1 MLAVVVRG
9 AAKFKRKYVTV
20 AAPPYFKPTYYK
32 DSYMRIIQ
40 RTLPD
45 DLINDFPA
53 HFPATLSRIYRSRGV
68 TGLKELEYKLAS
80 LEHPKQFFDI
90 DNAAGI
96 LADAVELGQR
106 IVIVGD
112 FDADGATSTTLGILA
127 LTAMGAI
134 EPQYIVPNR
143 FEYGY
148 GLTPEIVLLVQELEA
163 DVLVTVDNG
172 IASLEGVAAAKA
184 AGMKVIVTDHH
195 LPGDTLP
202 NADAIVNP
210 NHPDCGFPSKALAG
224 VGVIFYVM
232 SALRSQL
239 TQRQWFEKAHIPRP
253 NMSDYLDI
261 VALGTVADVV
271 PLDANNRILVQQGL
285 ARIQSGKARPGILA
299 LLEIGGRD
307 ASRIKATDLG
317 FVVGPRLNAAG
328 RLDDM
333 SIGIECLLAEQ
344 TMLARSYAEQ
354 LDMLNRERKAIESD
368 MKQQAERS
376 LQDLETGSELPY
388 GMCFYKEDWHQGVI
402 GILASRMKEKCHRPV
417 IAFAQADEETLKGSA
432 RSIPGVHIR
441 DALDLLAKRHPA
453 LLSKF
458 GGHAM
463 AAGMSIKT
471 EDYPAFAKAFDD
483 IIEEWVTPEQLE
495 ATLYTDGALAA
506 QDFSLEFAE
515 QLRVAGPWGQ
525 AFPEPCFD
533 GEFELLQQ
541 RIVGEKH
548 LKLTLRDPQTSMLI
562 DGIHFFADLTV
573 WPNTAQRAR
582 LVYKLDINEFRGQ
595 RNLQLMVD
603 HIEPLS

>member
-1 MLAVVVRG
+1 
-9 AAKFKRKYVTV
+9 
-20 AAPPYFKPTYYK
+20 
-32 DSYMRIIQ
+32 MRILNRSISS
-40 RTLPD
+40 D
-45 DLINDFPA
+45 MIN
-53 HFPATLSRIYRSRGV
+53 HFPSSFPKTLGRIYLSRGV
-68 TGLKELEYKLAS
+68 SSLAELEYKLGS

-90 DNAAGI
+90 QRAATI
-96 LADAVELGQR
+96 LADAIEQEQR
-106 IVIVGD
+106 ILIVGD
-112 FDADGATSTTLGILA
+112 FDADGATSTSLGILA
-127 LTAMGAI
+127 LQAMGAI

-148 GLTPEIVLLVQELEA
+148 GLTPEIVTLAKSLNP

-172 IASLEGVAAAKA
+172 IASIDGVLAAKQ

-195 LPGDTLP
+195 LPADVLP

-210 NHPDCGFPSKALAG
+210 NHPECAFPSKNLAG

-232 SALRSQL
+232 SALRAQL
-239 TQRQWFEKAHIPRP
+239 TERGWFEKAHIPRP
-253 NMSDYLDI
+253 NMADYLDL

-271 PLDANNRILVQQGL
+271 ALDANNRILVQQGL
-285 ARIQSGKARPGILA
+285 TRIQEGKARPGILA

-307 ASRIKATDLG
+307 VSRVKATDLG

-333 SIGIECLLAEQ
+333 SIGIECLLCEQ
-344 TMLARSYAEQ
+344 VMLARSYAEQ
-354 LDMLNRERKAIESD
+354 LDQLNRERKAIESD
-368 MKQQAERS
+368 MKQQAEHS
-376 LQDLETGSELPY
+376 LLALDNLDDLPY
-388 GMCFYKEDWHQGVI
+388 GMCFYQEDWHQGVI

-417 IAFAQADEETLKGSA
+417 IAFAKADNDTIKGSA

-441 DALDLLAKRHPA
+441 DALDLLAKRHPH

-463 AAGMSIKT
+463 AAGMSIK
-471 EDYPAFAKAFDD
+471 EADYPAFADAFNQ
-483 IIEEWVTPEQLE
+483 IIQEWVTPEQLE
-495 ATLYTDGALAA
+495 ATLYTDGPLAPE
-506 QDFSLEFAE
+506 DFSLEFAE

-525 AFPEPCFD
+525 GFPEPCFD

-548 LKLTLRDPQTSMLI
+548 LKLTLREPHSGLI
-562 DGIHFFADLTV
+562 VDAIHFFVDLAK
-573 WPNTAQRAR
+573 WPNNSTRAK

-595 RNLQLMVD
+595 RNLQLLVD
-603 HIEPLS
+603 HIEAI

>member
-1 MLAVVVRG
+1 
-9 AAKFKRKYVTV
+9 
-20 AAPPYFKPTYYK
+20 
-32 DSYMRIIQ
+32 MRIVN
-40 RTLPD
+40 RAPS
-45 DLINDFPA
+45 NDIA
-53 HFPATLSRIYRSRGV
+53 NHFPPQFPKTLARIYRARGV
-68 TGLKELEYKLAS
+68 MGPEELKYKLTS

-90 DNAAGI
+90 QNAATL
-96 LADAVELGQR
+96 LADAIEQEQR

-148 GLTPEIVLLVQELEA
+148 GLTPEIVKLVQELEA

-172 IASLEGVAAAKA
+172 IASIDGVAAAKA

-195 LPGDTLP
+195 LPGDSLP
-202 NADAIVNP
+202 QADAIVNP
-210 NHPDCGFPSKALAG
+210 SHPMCQFPSKALAG

-232 SALRSQL
+232 SALRAVL
-239 TQRQWFEKAHIPRP
+239 TERQWFEKAHIPRP

-285 ARIQSGKARPGILA
+285 ARIQAGKARPGILA

-307 ASRIKATDLG
+307 PSRVKATDLG

-333 SIGIECLLAEQ
+333 SIGIECLLSEQ
-344 TMLARSYAEQ
+344 VMLARSYAEQ
-354 LDMLNRERKAIESD
+354 LDLLNRERKSIESD

-376 LQDLETGSELPY
+376 LAELDEATDLPY
-388 GMCFYKEDWHQGVI
+388 GMCFYREDWHQGVI

-417 IAFAQADEETLKGSA
+417 IAFAKADEDTLKGSA

-441 DALDLLAKRHPA
+441 DALDLLAKRYPHI
-453 LLSKF
+453 LTKF

-463 AAGMSIKT
+463 AAGMSIKAQHYD
-471 EDYPAFAKAFDD
+471 EFSKAFDS

-495 ATLYTDGALAA
+495 ATIYTDGALAPE
-506 QDFSLEFAE
+506 DFSLEFAE

-525 AFPEPCFD
+525 AFPEPSFD

-548 LKLTLRDPQTSMLI
+548 LKLTLRDPQTGLLV
-562 DGIHFFADLTV
+562 DGIHFFCDLSV
-573 WPNTAQRAR
+573 WPNSAALAK

-595 RNLQLMVD
+595 RNLQLLVD
-603 HIEPLS
+603 YIEPIAKN

>member
-1 MLAVVVRG
+1 
-9 AAKFKRKYVTV
+9 
-20 AAPPYFKPTYYK
+20 
-32 DSYMRIIQ
+32 MRILT
-40 RTLPD
+40 RSLD
-45 DLINDFPA
+45 GSLENRFPS
-53 HFPATLSRIYRSRGV
+53 HFPKTLSRIYQARGV
-68 TGLKELEYKLAS
+68 LGPEELEYKLTS
-80 LEHPKQFFDI
+80 LAHPKQFFDI
-90 DNAAGI
+90 NNAATI
-96 LADAVELGQR
+96 LADAIEHEKR

-127 LTAMGAI
+127 LTAMGAV

-148 GLTPEIVLLVQELEA
+148 GLTPEIVTLVQEQEA

-172 IASLEGVAAAKA
+172 IASIDGVAAAKA
-184 AGMKVIVTDHH
+184 VGMQVIVTDHH
-195 LPGDTLP
+195 LPGDVLP

-210 NHPDCGFPSKALAG
+210 NHPDCQFPSKSLAG

-232 SALRSQL
+232 SALRAQL
-239 TQRQWFEKAHIPRP
+239 TQRGWFERAHIPRP
-253 NMSDYLDI
+253 NMSEYLDI

-285 ARIQSGKARPGILA
+285 ARIQAGKARPGILA
-299 LLEIGGRD
+299 LLELGGRE
-307 ASRIKATDLG
+307 ASRVKATDLG

-333 SIGIECLLAEQ
+333 SIGIECLLSEQ
-344 TMLARSYAEQ
+344 AFLARSYAEQ
-354 LDMLNRERKAIESD
+354 LDQLNRERKAIESD
-368 MKQQAERS
+368 MKQQAEQS
-376 LQDLETGSELPY
+376 LASIEEVSDLPY
-388 GMCFYKEDWHQGVI
+388 GMCFYQEDWHQGVI

-417 IAFAQADEETLKGSA
+417 IAFAKTDDDTLKGSA

-441 DALDLLAKRHPA
+441 DALDLLAKRHPE

-463 AAGMSIKT
+463 AAGMSIKA
-471 EDYPAFAKAFDD
+471 EHYEAFTKAFDQ

-495 ATLYTDGALAA
+495 ATVYTDGELAPE
-506 QDFSLEFAE
+506 DFSLEFAE

-533 GEFELLQQ
+533 GTFEVLQQ

-548 LKLTLRDPQTSMLI
+548 LKLTLREPNSGMLI
-562 DGIHFFADLTV
+562 DGIHFFCDLSV
-573 WPNTAQRAR
+573 WPNQAQRAR

-603 HIEPLS
+603 HILPMGDE

>member
-1 MLAVVVRG
+1 
-9 AAKFKRKYVTV
+9 
-20 AAPPYFKPTYYK
+20 
-32 DSYMRIIQ
+32 MRIVQ
-40 RTLPD
+40 RSIDHNLENLFPKTYPKTL
-45 DLINDFPA
+45 A
-53 HFPATLSRIYRSRGV
+53 CIYQARGV
-68 TGLKELEYKLAS
+68 LGPEELEYKLAS
-80 LEHPKQFFDI
+80 LAHPKQFFDI
-90 DNAAGI
+90 NNAATI
-96 LADAVELGQR
+96 LADAIEHEKR

-127 LTAMGAI
+127 LTAMGAV

-148 GLTPEIVLLVQELEA
+148 GLTPEIVTLVQEQEA

-172 IASLEGVAAAKA
+172 IASIDGVAAAKA
-184 AGMKVIVTDHH
+184 AGMQVIVTDHH
-195 LPGDTLP
+195 LPGDVLP

-210 NHPDCGFPSKALAG
+210 NHPDCQFPSKSLAG

-232 SALRSQL
+232 SALRAQL
-239 TQRQWFEKAHIPRP
+239 TQRGWFERAHIPRP
-253 NMSDYLDI
+253 NMSEYLDI

-285 ARIQSGKARPGILA
+285 ARIQAGKARPGILA
-299 LLEIGGRD
+299 LLELGGRE
-307 ASRIKATDLG
+307 ASRVKATDLG

-333 SIGIECLLAEQ
+333 SIGIECLLSEQ
-344 TMLARSYAEQ
+344 AFLARSYAEQ
-354 LDMLNRERKAIESD
+354 LDQLNRERKAIESD
-368 MKQQAERS
+368 MKQQAEQS
-376 LQDLETGSELPY
+376 LASIEEVSDLPY
-388 GMCFYKEDWHQGVI
+388 GMCFYQEDWHQGVI

-417 IAFAQADEETLKGSA
+417 IAFAKADDDTLKGSA

-441 DALDLLAKRHPA
+441 DALDLLAKRHPE

-463 AAGMSIKT
+463 AAGMSIKAEHYET
-471 EDYPAFAKAFDD
+471 FTKAFDQ

-495 ATLYTDGALAA
+495 ATVYTDGELAPE
-506 QDFSLEFAE
+506 DFSLEFAE

-533 GEFELLQQ
+533 GTFEVLQQ

-548 LKLTLRDPQTSMLI
+548 LKLTLREPNSGMLI
-562 DGIHFFADLTV
+562 DGIHFFCDLSV
-573 WPNTAQRAR
+573 WPNQTQRAR

-603 HIEPLS
+603 HILPMGDE

>member
-1 MLAVVVRG
+1 
-9 AAKFKRKYVTV
+9 
-20 AAPPYFKPTYYK
+20 
-32 DSYMRIIQ
+32 MRIIQ
-40 RTLPD
+40 RSIDRHLENLFPKTFPRTL
-45 DLINDFPA
+45 A
-53 HFPATLSRIYRSRGV
+53 CIYQARGV
-68 TGLKELEYKLAS
+68 IGPEELEYKLAS
-80 LEHPKQFFDI
+80 LAHPKQFFDI
-90 DNAAGI
+90 NNAATI
-96 LADAVELGQR
+96 LADAIEQEKR

-127 LTAMGAI
+127 LTAMGAV

-148 GLTPEIVLLVQELEA
+148 GLTPEIVTLVQEQEA

-172 IASLEGVAAAKA
+172 IASIDGVAAAKA
-184 AGMKVIVTDHH
+184 AGMQVIVTDHH
-195 LPGDTLP
+195 LPGDVLP

-210 NHPDCGFPSKALAG
+210 NHPDCQFPSKSLAG

-232 SALRSQL
+232 SALRAQL
-239 TQRQWFEKAHIPRP
+239 TQRGWFERAHIPRP
-253 NMSDYLDI
+253 NMSEYLDI

-285 ARIQSGKARPGILA
+285 ARIQAGKARPGILA
-299 LLEIGGRD
+299 LLELGGRE
-307 ASRIKATDLG
+307 ASRVKATDLG

-333 SIGIECLLAEQ
+333 SIGIECLLSEQ
-344 TMLARSYAEQ
+344 AFLARSYAEQ
-354 LDMLNRERKAIESD
+354 LDQLNRERKAIESD
-368 MKQQAERS
+368 MKQQAEQS
-376 LQDLETGSELPY
+376 LASIEEVSDLPY
-388 GMCFYKEDWHQGVI
+388 GMCFYQEDWHQGVI

-417 IAFAQADEETLKGSA
+417 IAFAKADEETLKGSA

-463 AAGMSIKT
+463 AAGMSIKA
-471 EDYPAFAKAFDD
+471 EHYEAFSKAFDQ

-495 ATLYTDGALAA
+495 ATVYTDGELAPE
-506 QDFSLEFAE
+506 DFSLEFAE

-533 GEFELLQQ
+533 GTFEVLQQ

-548 LKLTLRDPQTSMLI
+548 LKLTLREPNSGMLI
-562 DGIHFFADLTV
+562 DGIHFFCDLSV
-573 WPNTAQRAR
+573 WPNQAQLAR

-603 HIEPLS
+603 HILPMSNE

>member
-1 MLAVVVRG
+1 
-9 AAKFKRKYVTV
+9 
-20 AAPPYFKPTYYK
+20 
-32 DSYMRIIQ
+32 MRIVQ
-40 RTLPD
+40 RSIDHNLENLFPKTYPKTL
-45 DLINDFPA
+45 A
-53 HFPATLSRIYRSRGV
+53 CIYQARGV
-68 TGLKELEYKLAS
+68 LGPEELEYKLAS
-80 LEHPKQFFDI
+80 LAHPKRFFDI
-90 DNAAGI
+90 NNAATI
-96 LADAVELGQR
+96 LADAIEHEKR

-127 LTAMGAI
+127 LTAMGAV

-148 GLTPEIVLLVQELEA
+148 GLTPEIVTLVQEQEA

-172 IASLEGVAAAKA
+172 IASIDGVAAAKA
-184 AGMKVIVTDHH
+184 AGMQVIVTDHH
-195 LPGDTLP
+195 LPGDVLP

-210 NHPDCGFPSKALAG
+210 NHPDCQFPSKSLAG

-232 SALRSQL
+232 SALRAQL
-239 TQRQWFEKAHIPRP
+239 TQRGWFERAHIPRP
-253 NMSDYLDI
+253 NMSEYLDI

-285 ARIQSGKARPGILA
+285 ARIQAGKARPGILA
-299 LLEIGGRD
+299 LLELGGRE
-307 ASRIKATDLG
+307 ASRVKATDLG
-317 FVVGPRLNAAG
+317 FVIGPRLNAAG

-333 SIGIECLLAEQ
+333 SIGIECLLSEQ
-344 TMLARSYAEQ
+344 AFLARSYAEQ
-354 LDMLNRERKAIESD
+354 LDQLNRERKAIESD
-368 MKQQAERS
+368 MKQQAEQS
-376 LQDLETGSELPY
+376 LASIEEVSDLPY
-388 GMCFYKEDWHQGVI
+388 GMCFYQEDWHQGVI

-417 IAFAQADEETLKGSA
+417 IAFAKADDDTLKGSA

-441 DALDLLAKRHPA
+441 DALDLLAKRHPE

-463 AAGMSIKT
+463 AAGMSIKAEHYET
-471 EDYPAFAKAFDD
+471 FTKAFDQ

-495 ATLYTDGALAA
+495 ATVYTDGELAPE
-506 QDFSLEFAE
+506 DFSLEFAE

-533 GEFELLQQ
+533 GTFEVLQQ

-548 LKLTLRDPQTSMLI
+548 LKLTLREPNSGMLI
-562 DGIHFFADLTV
+562 DGIHFFCDLSV
-573 WPNTAQRAR
+573 WPNQTQRAR

-603 HIEPLS
+603 HILPMGDE

>member
-1 MLAVVVRG
+1 
-9 AAKFKRKYVTV
+9 
-20 AAPPYFKPTYYK
+20 
-32 DSYMRIIQ
+32 MRILT
-40 RTLPD
+40 RSLD
-45 DLINDFPA
+45 GSLENRFPS
-53 HFPATLSRIYRSRGV
+53 HFPKTLSRIYQARGV
-68 TGLKELEYKLAS
+68 LGPEELEYKLAS
-80 LEHPKQFFDI
+80 LAHPKQFFDI
-90 DNAAGI
+90 NNAATI
-96 LADAVELGQR
+96 LADAIEHEKR

-127 LTAMGAI
+127 LTAMGAV

-148 GLTPEIVLLVQELEA
+148 GLTPEIVTLVQEQEA

-172 IASLEGVAAAKA
+172 IASIDGVAAAKA
-184 AGMKVIVTDHH
+184 AGMQVIVTDHH
-195 LPGDTLP
+195 LPGDVLP

-210 NHPDCGFPSKALAG
+210 NHPDCQFPSKSLAG

-232 SALRSQL
+232 SALRAQL
-239 TQRQWFEKAHIPRP
+239 TQRGWFERAHIPRP
-253 NMSDYLDI
+253 NMSEYLDI

-285 ARIQSGKARPGILA
+285 ARIQAGKARPGILA
-299 LLEIGGRD
+299 LLELGGRE
-307 ASRIKATDLG
+307 ASRVKATDLG

-333 SIGIECLLAEQ
+333 SIGIECLLSEQ
-344 TMLARSYAEQ
+344 AFLARSYAEQ
-354 LDMLNRERKAIESD
+354 LDQLNRERKAIESD
-368 MKQQAERS
+368 MKQQAEKS
-376 LQDLETGSELPY
+376 LASIEEVSDLPY
-388 GMCFYKEDWHQGVI
+388 GMCFYQEDWHQGVI

-417 IAFAQADEETLKGSA
+417 IAFAKADDDTLKGSA

-441 DALDLLAKRHPA
+441 DALDLLAKRHPE

-463 AAGMSIKT
+463 AAGMSIKAEHYET
-471 EDYPAFAKAFDD
+471 FTKAFDQ

-495 ATLYTDGALAA
+495 ATVYTDGELSPE
-506 QDFSLEFAE
+506 DFSLEFAE

-533 GEFELLQQ
+533 GTFEVLQQ

-548 LKLTLRDPQTSMLI
+548 LKLTLREPNSGMLI
-562 DGIHFFADLTV
+562 DGIHFFCDLSV
-573 WPNTAQRAR
+573 WPNQAQRAR

-603 HIEPLS
+603 HILPMGDE

>member
-1 MLAVVVRG
+1 VRILTRSLDG
-9 AAKFKRKYVTV
+9 SLENR
-20 AAPPYFKPTYYK
+20 
-32 DSYMRIIQ
+32 
-40 RTLPD
+40 
-45 DLINDFPA
+45 FPS
-53 HFPATLSRIYRSRGV
+53 HFPKTLSRIYQARGV
-68 TGLKELEYKLAS
+68 LGPEELEYKLTS
-80 LEHPKQFFDI
+80 LAHPKQFFDI
-90 DNAAGI
+90 NNAATI
-96 LADAVELGQR
+96 LADAIEHEKR

-127 LTAMGAI
+127 LTAMGAV

-148 GLTPEIVLLVQELEA
+148 GLTPEIVTLVQEQEA

-172 IASLEGVAAAKA
+172 IASIDGVAAAKA
-184 AGMKVIVTDHH
+184 VGMQVIVTDHH
-195 LPGDTLP
+195 LPGDVLP

-210 NHPDCGFPSKALAG
+210 NHPDCQFPSKSLAG

-232 SALRSQL
+232 SALRAQL
-239 TQRQWFEKAHIPRP
+239 TQRGWFERAHIPRP
-253 NMSDYLDI
+253 NMSEYLDI

-285 ARIQSGKARPGILA
+285 ARIQAGKARPGILA
-299 LLEIGGRD
+299 LLELGGRE
-307 ASRIKATDLG
+307 ASRVKATDLG

-333 SIGIECLLAEQ
+333 SIGIECLLSEQ
-344 TMLARSYAEQ
+344 AFLARSYAEQ
-354 LDMLNRERKAIESD
+354 LDQLNRERKAIESD
-368 MKQQAERS
+368 MKQQAEQS
-376 LQDLETGSELPY
+376 LASIEEVSDLPY
-388 GMCFYKEDWHQGVI
+388 GMCFYQEDWHQGVI

-417 IAFAQADEETLKGSA
+417 IAFAKTDDDTLKGSA

-441 DALDLLAKRHPA
+441 DALDLLAKRHPE

-463 AAGMSIKT
+463 AAGMSIKA
-471 EDYPAFAKAFDD
+471 EHYEAFTKAFDQ

-495 ATLYTDGALAA
+495 ATVYTDGELAPE
-506 QDFSLEFAE
+506 DFSLEFAE

-533 GEFELLQQ
+533 GTFEVLQQ

-548 LKLTLRDPQTSMLI
+548 LKLTLREPNSGMLI
-562 DGIHFFADLTV
+562 DGIHFFCDLSV
-573 WPNTAQRAR
+573 WPNQAQRAR

-603 HIEPLS
+603 HILPMGDE

>member
-1 MLAVVVRG
+1 
-9 AAKFKRKYVTV
+9 
-20 AAPPYFKPTYYK
+20 
-32 DSYMRIIQ
+32 MRIVQ
-40 RTLPD
+40 RSIDHNLENLFPKTYPKTL
-45 DLINDFPA
+45 A
-53 HFPATLSRIYRSRGV
+53 CIYQARGV
-68 TGLKELEYKLAS
+68 LGPEELEYKLAS
-80 LEHPKQFFDI
+80 LAHPKQFFDI
-90 DNAAGI
+90 NNAATI
-96 LADAVELGQR
+96 LADAIEHEKR

-127 LTAMGAI
+127 LTAMGAV

-148 GLTPEIVLLVQELEA
+148 GLTPEIVTLVQEQEA

-172 IASLEGVAAAKA
+172 IASIDGVAAAKA
-184 AGMKVIVTDHH
+184 AGMQVIVTDHH
-195 LPGDTLP
+195 LPGDVLP

-210 NHPDCGFPSKALAG
+210 NHPDCQFPSKSLAG

-232 SALRSQL
+232 SALRAQL
-239 TQRQWFEKAHIPRP
+239 TQRGWFERAHIPRP
-253 NMSDYLDI
+253 NMSEYLDI

-285 ARIQSGKARPGILA
+285 ARIQAGKARPGILA
-299 LLEIGGRD
+299 LLELGGRE
-307 ASRIKATDLG
+307 ASRVKATDLG
-317 FVVGPRLNAAG
+317 FVIGPRLNAAG

-333 SIGIECLLAEQ
+333 SIGIECLLSEQ
-344 TMLARSYAEQ
+344 AFLARSYAEQ
-354 LDMLNRERKAIESD
+354 LDQLNRERKAIESD
-368 MKQQAERS
+368 MKQQAEQS
-376 LQDLETGSELPY
+376 LASIEEVSDLPY
-388 GMCFYKEDWHQGVI
+388 GMCFYQEDWHQGVI

-417 IAFAQADEETLKGSA
+417 IAFAKADDDTLKGSA

-441 DALDLLAKRHPA
+441 DALDLLAKRHPE

-463 AAGMSIKT
+463 AAGMSIKAEHYET
-471 EDYPAFAKAFDD
+471 FTKAFDQ

-495 ATLYTDGALAA
+495 ATVYTDGELAPE
-506 QDFSLEFAE
+506 DFSLEFAE

-533 GEFELLQQ
+533 GTFEVLQQ

-548 LKLTLRDPQTSMLI
+548 LKLTLREPNSGMLI
-562 DGIHFFADLTV
+562 DGIHFFCDLSV
-573 WPNTAQRAR
+573 WPNQTQRAR

-603 HIEPLS
+603 HILPMGDE

>member
-1 MLAVVVRG
+1 
-9 AAKFKRKYVTV
+9 
-20 AAPPYFKPTYYK
+20 
-32 DSYMRIIQ
+32 MRIVQ
-40 RTLPD
+40 RSIDHNLENLFPKTFPKTL
-45 DLINDFPA
+45 A
-53 HFPATLSRIYRSRGV
+53 CIYQARGV
-68 TGLKELEYKLAS
+68 LGPEELEYKLAS
-80 LEHPKQFFDI
+80 LAHPKQFFDI
-90 DNAAGI
+90 NNAATI
-96 LADAVELGQR
+96 LADAIEHEKR

-127 LTAMGAI
+127 LTAMGAV

-148 GLTPEIVLLVQELEA
+148 GLTPEIVTLVQEQEA

-172 IASLEGVAAAKA
+172 IASIDGVVAAKA
-184 AGMKVIVTDHH
+184 AGMQVIVTDHH
-195 LPGDTLP
+195 LPGDVLP

-210 NHPDCGFPSKALAG
+210 NHPDCQFPSKSLAG

-232 SALRSQL
+232 SALRAQL
-239 TQRQWFEKAHIPRP
+239 TQRGWFERAHIPRP
-253 NMSDYLDI
+253 NMSEYLDI

-285 ARIQSGKARPGILA
+285 ARIQAGKARPGILA
-299 LLEIGGRD
+299 LLELGGRE
-307 ASRIKATDLG
+307 ASRVKATDLG

-333 SIGIECLLAEQ
+333 SIGIECLLSEQ
-344 TMLARSYAEQ
+344 AFLARSYAEQ
-354 LDMLNRERKAIESD
+354 LDQLNRERKAIESD
-368 MKQQAERS
+368 MKQQAEQS
-376 LQDLETGSELPY
+376 LASIEEVSDLPY
-388 GMCFYKEDWHQGVI
+388 GMCFYQEDWHQGVI

-417 IAFAQADEETLKGSA
+417 IAFAKADDDTLKGSA

-441 DALDLLAKRHPA
+441 DALDLLAKRHPE

-463 AAGMSIKT
+463 AAGMSIKAEHYET
-471 EDYPAFAKAFDD
+471 FTKAFDQ

-495 ATLYTDGALAA
+495 ATVYTDGELAPE
-506 QDFSLEFAE
+506 DFSLEFAE

-533 GEFELLQQ
+533 GTFEVLQQ

-548 LKLTLRDPQTSMLI
+548 LKLTLREPNSGMLI
-562 DGIHFFADLTV
+562 DGIHFFCDLSV
-573 WPNTAQRAR
+573 WPNQAQRAR

-603 HIEPLS
+603 HILPMGDE

>member
-1 MLAVVVRG
+1 
-9 AAKFKRKYVTV
+9 
-20 AAPPYFKPTYYK
+20 
-32 DSYMRIIQ
+32 MRIVQ
-40 RTLPD
+40 RSIDHNLENLFPKTYPKTL
-45 DLINDFPA
+45 A
-53 HFPATLSRIYRSRGV
+53 CIYQARGV
-68 TGLKELEYKLAS
+68 LGPEELEYKLAS
-80 LEHPKQFFDI
+80 LAHPKQFFDI
-90 DNAAGI
+90 NNAATI
-96 LADAVELGQR
+96 LADAIEHEKR

-127 LTAMGAI
+127 LTAMGAV

-148 GLTPEIVLLVQELEA
+148 GLTPEIVTLVQEQEA

-172 IASLEGVAAAKA
+172 IASIDGVAAAKA
-184 AGMKVIVTDHH
+184 AGMQVIVTDHH
-195 LPGDTLP
+195 LPGDVLP

-210 NHPDCGFPSKALAG
+210 NHPDCQFPSKSLAG

-232 SALRSQL
+232 SALRAQL
-239 TQRQWFEKAHIPRP
+239 TQRGWFERAHIPRP
-253 NMSDYLDI
+253 NMSEYLDI

-285 ARIQSGKARPGILA
+285 ARIQAGKARPGILA
-299 LLEIGGRD
+299 LLELGGRE
-307 ASRIKATDLG
+307 ASRVKATDLG

-333 SIGIECLLAEQ
+333 SIGIECLLSEQ
-344 TMLARSYAEQ
+344 AFLARSYAEQ
-354 LDMLNRERKAIESD
+354 LDQLNRERKAIESD
-368 MKQQAERS
+368 MKQQAEQS
-376 LQDLETGSELPY
+376 LASIEEVSDLPY
-388 GMCFYKEDWHQGVI
+388 GMCFYQEDWHQGVI

-417 IAFAQADEETLKGSA
+417 IAFAKADDDTLKGSA

-441 DALDLLAKRHPA
+441 DALDLLAKRHPE

-463 AAGMSIKT
+463 AAGMSIKAEHYET
-471 EDYPAFAKAFDD
+471 FTKAFDQ

-495 ATLYTDGALAA
+495 ATVYTDGELAPE
-506 QDFSLEFAE
+506 DFSLEFAE

-533 GEFELLQQ
+533 GTFEVLQQ

-548 LKLTLRDPQTSMLI
+548 LKLTLREPNSGMLI
-562 DGIHFFADLTV
+562 DGIHFFCDLSV
-573 WPNTAQRAR
+573 WPNQAQRAR

-603 HIEPLS
+603 HILPMGDE

>member
-1 MLAVVVRG
+1 
-9 AAKFKRKYVTV
+9 
-20 AAPPYFKPTYYK
+20 
-32 DSYMRIIQ
+32 MRIVQ
-40 RTLPD
+40 RSIDNNLENLFPKTFPKTL
-45 DLINDFPA
+45 A
-53 HFPATLSRIYRSRGV
+53 CIYQARGV
-68 TGLKELEYKLAS
+68 LGPEELEYKLAS
-80 LEHPKQFFDI
+80 LAHPKQFFDI
-90 DNAAGI
+90 NNAATI
-96 LADAVELGQR
+96 LADAIEHEKR

-127 LTAMGAI
+127 LTAMGAV

-148 GLTPEIVLLVQELEA
+148 GLTPEIVTLVQEQEA

-172 IASLEGVAAAKA
+172 IASIDGVAAAKA
-184 AGMKVIVTDHH
+184 AGMQVIVTDHH
-195 LPGDTLP
+195 LPGDVLP

-210 NHPDCGFPSKALAG
+210 NHPDCQFPSKSLAG

-232 SALRSQL
+232 SALRAQL
-239 TQRQWFEKAHIPRP
+239 TQRGWFERAHIPRP
-253 NMSDYLDI
+253 NMSEYLDI

-285 ARIQSGKARPGILA
+285 ARIQAGKARPGILA
-299 LLEIGGRD
+299 LLELGGRE
-307 ASRIKATDLG
+307 ASRVKATDLG

-333 SIGIECLLAEQ
+333 SIGIECLLSEQ
-344 TMLARSYAEQ
+344 AFLARSYAEQ
-354 LDMLNRERKAIESD
+354 LDQLNRERKAIESD
-368 MKQQAERS
+368 MKQQAEKS
-376 LQDLETGSELPY
+376 LASIEEVSDLPY
-388 GMCFYKEDWHQGVI
+388 GMCFYQEDWHQGVI

-417 IAFAQADEETLKGSA
+417 IAFAKADDDTLKGSA

-441 DALDLLAKRHPA
+441 DALDLLAKRHPE

-463 AAGMSIKT
+463 AAGMSIKAEHYET
-471 EDYPAFAKAFDD
+471 FTKAFDQ

-495 ATLYTDGALAA
+495 ATVYTDGELAPE
-506 QDFSLEFAE
+506 DFSLEFAE

-533 GEFELLQQ
+533 GTFEVLQQ

-548 LKLTLRDPQTSMLI
+548 LKLTLREPNSGMLI
-562 DGIHFFADLTV
+562 DGIHFFCDLSV
-573 WPNTAQRAR
+573 WPNQAQRAR

-603 HIEPLS
+603 HILPMGDE

>member
-1 MLAVVVRG
+1 
-9 AAKFKRKYVTV
+9 
-20 AAPPYFKPTYYK
+20 
-32 DSYMRIIQ
+32 MRIVT
-40 RTLPD
+40 RTQPQEVA
-45 DLINDFPA
+45 NDFPA
-53 HFPATLSRIYRSRGV
+53 TFPATLARIYRARGV
-68 TGLKELEYKLAS
+68 AGPQELEYKLTS

-90 DNAAGI
+90 QKAAKI
-96 LADAVELGQR
+96 LADAIEQEQR

-148 GLTPEIVLLVQELEA
+148 GLTPEIVKLVQELEA

-172 IASLEGVAAAKA
+172 IASIDGVAAAKA

-202 NADAIVNP
+202 SADAIVNP
-210 NHPDCGFPSKALAG
+210 SHPLCQFPSKALAG

-232 SALRSQL
+232 SALRALL
-239 TQRQWFEKAHIPRP
+239 TERQWFEKAHIRRP

-285 ARIQSGKARPGILA
+285 ARIQAGKARPGILA

-307 ASRIKATDLG
+307 PSRVKATDLG

-333 SIGIECLLAEQ
+333 SIGIECLLSEQ
-344 TMLARSYAEQ
+344 VMLARSYAEQ
-354 LDMLNRERKAIESD
+354 LDLLNRERKSIESD
-368 MKQQAERS
+368 MKQQAESS
-376 LQDLETGSELPY
+376 LAELESGTDLPY
-388 GMCFYKEDWHQGVI
+388 GMCFYREDWHQGVI

-417 IAFAQADEETLKGSA
+417 IAFAKADDDTLKGSA

-441 DALDLLAKRHPA
+441 DALDLLAKRHPH
-453 LLSKF
+453 LLTKF

-463 AAGMSIKT
+463 AAGMSIKI
-471 EDYPAFAKAFDD
+471 EHYEAFAKAFDE

-495 ATLYTDGALAA
+495 ATIYTDGELAA
-506 QDFSLEFAE
+506 EDFSLEFAE

-548 LKLTLRDPQTSMLI
+548 LKLTLRDPQTGLLV
-562 DGIHFFADLTV
+562 DAIHFFCDLSV
-573 WPNTAQRAR
+573 WPNTAQNAK

-595 RNLQLMVD
+595 RNLQLLVD
-603 HIEPLS
+603 YIEPIARN

>member
-1 MLAVVVRG
+1 
-9 AAKFKRKYVTV
+9 
-20 AAPPYFKPTYYK
+20 
-32 DSYMRIIQ
+32 MRILT
-40 RTLPD
+40 RSLD
-45 DLINDFPA
+45 GSLENRFPS
-53 HFPATLSRIYRSRGV
+53 HFPKTLSRIYQARGV
-68 TGLKELEYKLAS
+68 LGPEELEYKLAS
-80 LEHPKQFFDI
+80 LAHPKQFFDI
-90 DNAAGI
+90 NNAATI
-96 LADAVELGQR
+96 LADAIEHEKR

-127 LTAMGAI
+127 LTAMGAV

-148 GLTPEIVLLVQELEA
+148 GLTPEIVTLVQEQEA

-172 IASLEGVAAAKA
+172 IASIDGVAAAKA
-184 AGMKVIVTDHH
+184 AGMQVIVTDHH
-195 LPGDTLP
+195 LPGDVLP

-210 NHPDCGFPSKALAG
+210 NHPDCQFPSKSLAG

-232 SALRSQL
+232 SALRAQL
-239 TQRQWFEKAHIPRP
+239 TQRGWFERAHIPRP
-253 NMSDYLDI
+253 NMSEYLDI

-285 ARIQSGKARPGILA
+285 ARIQAGKARPGILA
-299 LLEIGGRD
+299 LLELGGRE
-307 ASRIKATDLG
+307 ASRVKATDLG

-333 SIGIECLLAEQ
+333 SIGIECLLSEQ
-344 TMLARSYAEQ
+344 AFLARSYAEQ
-354 LDMLNRERKAIESD
+354 LDQLNRERKAIESD
-368 MKQQAERS
+368 MKQQAEQS
-376 LQDLETGSELPY
+376 LASIEEVSDLPY
-388 GMCFYKEDWHQGVI
+388 GMCFYQEDWHQGVI

-417 IAFAQADEETLKGSA
+417 IAFAKADDDTLKGSA

-463 AAGMSIKT
+463 AAGMSIKAEHYET
-471 EDYPAFAKAFDD
+471 FTKAFDQ

-495 ATLYTDGALAA
+495 ATVYTDGELAPE
-506 QDFSLEFAE
+506 DFSLEFAE

-533 GEFELLQQ
+533 GTFEVLQQ

-548 LKLTLRDPQTSMLI
+548 LKLTLREPNSGMLI
-562 DGIHFFADLTV
+562 DGIHFFCDLSV
-573 WPNTAQRAR
+573 WPNQAQRAR

-603 HIEPLS
+603 HILPMGDE

>member
-1 MLAVVVRG
+1 
-9 AAKFKRKYVTV
+9 
-20 AAPPYFKPTYYK
+20 
-32 DSYMRIIQ
+32 MRIVQ
-40 RTLPD
+40 RSIDHNLENLFPKTYPKTL
-45 DLINDFPA
+45 A
-53 HFPATLSRIYRSRGV
+53 CIYQARGV
-68 TGLKELEYKLAS
+68 LGPEELEYKLAS
-80 LEHPKQFFDI
+80 LAHPKQFFDI
-90 DNAAGI
+90 NNAATI
-96 LADAVELGQR
+96 LADAIEHEKR

-127 LTAMGAI
+127 LTAMGAV

-148 GLTPEIVLLVQELEA
+148 GLTPEIVALVQEQEA

-172 IASLEGVAAAKA
+172 IASIDGVAAAKA
-184 AGMKVIVTDHH
+184 AGMQVIVTDHH
-195 LPGDTLP
+195 LPGDVLP

-210 NHPDCGFPSKALAG
+210 NHPDCQFPSKSLAG

-232 SALRSQL
+232 SALRAQL
-239 TQRQWFEKAHIPRP
+239 TQRGWFERAHIPRP
-253 NMSDYLDI
+253 NMSEYLDI

-285 ARIQSGKARPGILA
+285 ARIQAGKARPGILA
-299 LLEIGGRD
+299 LLELGGREV
-307 ASRIKATDLG
+307 SRVKATDLG

-333 SIGIECLLAEQ
+333 SIGIECLLSEQ
-344 TMLARSYAEQ
+344 AFLARSYAEQ
-354 LDMLNRERKAIESD
+354 LDQLNRERKAIESD
-368 MKQQAERS
+368 MKQQAEQS
-376 LQDLETGSELPY
+376 LASIEEVSDLPY
-388 GMCFYKEDWHQGVI
+388 GMCFYQEDWHQGVI

-417 IAFAQADEETLKGSA
+417 IAFAKADDDTLKGSA

-441 DALDLLAKRHPA
+441 DALDLLAKRHPE

-463 AAGMSIKT
+463 AAGMSIKAEHYET
-471 EDYPAFAKAFDD
+471 FTKAFDQ

-495 ATLYTDGALAA
+495 ATVYTDGELAPE
-506 QDFSLEFAE
+506 DFSLEFAE

-533 GEFELLQQ
+533 GTFEVLQQ

-548 LKLTLRDPQTSMLI
+548 LKLTLREPNSGMLI
-562 DGIHFFADLTV
+562 DGIHFFCDLSV
-573 WPNTAQRAR
+573 WPNQAQRAR

-603 HIEPLS
+603 HILPMGDE

>member
-1 MLAVVVRG
+1 
-9 AAKFKRKYVTV
+9 
-20 AAPPYFKPTYYK
+20 
-32 DSYMRIIQ
+32 MRILT
-40 RTLPD
+40 RSLD
-45 DLINDFPA
+45 GSLENRFPS
-53 HFPATLSRIYRSRGV
+53 HFPKTLSRIYQARGV
-68 TGLKELEYKLAS
+68 LGPEELEYKLAS
-80 LEHPKQFFDI
+80 LAHPKQFFDI
-90 DNAAGI
+90 NNAATI
-96 LADAVELGQR
+96 LADAIEHEKR

-127 LTAMGAI
+127 LTAMGAV

-148 GLTPEIVLLVQELEA
+148 GLTPEIVTLVQEQEA

-172 IASLEGVAAAKA
+172 IASIDGVAAAKA
-184 AGMKVIVTDHH
+184 AGMQVIVTDHH
-195 LPGDTLP
+195 LPGDVLP

-210 NHPDCGFPSKALAG
+210 NHPDCQFPSKSLAG

-232 SALRSQL
+232 SALRAQL
-239 TQRQWFEKAHIPRP
+239 TQRGWFERAHIPRP
-253 NMSDYLDI
+253 NMSEYLDI

-285 ARIQSGKARPGILA
+285 ARIQAGKARPGILA
-299 LLEIGGRD
+299 LLELGGRE
-307 ASRIKATDLG
+307 ASRVKATDLG

-333 SIGIECLLAEQ
+333 SIGIECLLSEQ
-344 TMLARSYAEQ
+344 AFLARSYAEQ
-354 LDMLNRERKAIESD
+354 LDQLNRERKAIESD
-368 MKQQAERS
+368 MKQQAEQS
-376 LQDLETGSELPY
+376 LASIEEVSDLPY
-388 GMCFYKEDWHQGVI
+388 GMCFYQEDWHQGVI

-417 IAFAQADEETLKGSA
+417 IAFAKADDDTLKGSA

-441 DALDLLAKRHPA
+441 DALDLLAKRHPE

-463 AAGMSIKT
+463 AAGMSIKAEHYET
-471 EDYPAFAKAFDD
+471 FTKAFDQ

-495 ATLYTDGALAA
+495 ATVYTDGELAPE
-506 QDFSLEFAE
+506 DFSLEFAE

-533 GEFELLQQ
+533 GTFEVLQQ

-548 LKLTLRDPQTSMLI
+548 LKLTLREPNSGMLI
-562 DGIHFFADLTV
+562 DGIHFFCDLSV
-573 WPNTAQRAR
+573 WPNQAQRAR

-603 HIEPLS
+603 HILPMGDE

>member
-1 MLAVVVRG
+1 
-9 AAKFKRKYVTV
+9 
-20 AAPPYFKPTYYK
+20 
-32 DSYMRIIQ
+32 MRIIQ
-40 RTLPD
+40 RSIDRHLENLFPKTFPRTL
-45 DLINDFPA
+45 A
-53 HFPATLSRIYRSRGV
+53 CIYQARGV
-68 TGLKELEYKLAS
+68 LGPEELEYKLAS
-80 LEHPKQFFDI
+80 LAHPKQFFDI
-90 DNAAGI
+90 NNAATI
-96 LADAVELGQR
+96 LADAIEHEKR

-127 LTAMGAI
+127 LTAMGAV

-148 GLTPEIVLLVQELEA
+148 GLTPEIVTLVQEQEA

-172 IASLEGVAAAKA
+172 IASIDGVAAAKA
-184 AGMKVIVTDHH
+184 AGMQVIVTDHH
-195 LPGDTLP
+195 LPGDVLP

-210 NHPDCGFPSKALAG
+210 NHPDCQFPSKSLAG

-232 SALRSQL
+232 SALRAQL
-239 TQRQWFEKAHIPRP
+239 TQRGWFERAHISRP
-253 NMSDYLDI
+253 NMSEYLDI

-285 ARIQSGKARPGILA
+285 ARIQAGKARPGILA
-299 LLEIGGRD
+299 LLELGGRE
-307 ASRIKATDLG
+307 ASRVKATDLG

-333 SIGIECLLAEQ
+333 SIGIECLLSEQ
-344 TMLARSYAEQ
+344 AFLARSYAEQ
-354 LDMLNRERKAIESD
+354 LDQLNRERKAIESD
-368 MKQQAERS
+368 MKQQAEQS
-376 LQDLETGSELPY
+376 LASIEEVSDLPY
-388 GMCFYKEDWHQGVI
+388 GMCFYQEDWHQGVI

-417 IAFAQADEETLKGSA
+417 IAFAKADEETLKGSA

-463 AAGMSIKT
+463 AAGMSIKA
-471 EDYPAFAKAFDD
+471 EHYEAFSKAFDQ

-495 ATLYTDGALAA
+495 ATVYTDGELAPE
-506 QDFSLEFAE
+506 DFSLEFAE

-533 GEFELLQQ
+533 GTFEVLQQ

-548 LKLTLRDPQTSMLI
+548 LKLTLREPNSGMLI
-562 DGIHFFADLTV
+562 DGIHFFCDLSV
-573 WPNTAQRAR
+573 WPNQAQRAR

-603 HIEPLS
+603 HILPMSNE

>member
-1 MLAVVVRG
+1 
-9 AAKFKRKYVTV
+9 
-20 AAPPYFKPTYYK
+20 
-32 DSYMRIIQ
+32 MRILT
-40 RTLPD
+40 RSLD
-45 DLINDFPA
+45 GSLENRFPS
-53 HFPATLSRIYRSRGV
+53 HFPKTLSRIYQARGV
-68 TGLKELEYKLAS
+68 LGPEELEYKLAS
-80 LEHPKQFFDI
+80 LAHPKQFFDI
-90 DNAAGI
+90 NNAATI
-96 LADAVELGQR
+96 LADAIEHEKR

-127 LTAMGAI
+127 LTAMGAV

-148 GLTPEIVLLVQELEA
+148 GLTPEIVTLVQEQEA

-172 IASLEGVAAAKA
+172 IASIDGVAAAKA
-184 AGMKVIVTDHH
+184 AGMQVIVTDHH
-195 LPGDTLP
+195 LPGDVLP

-210 NHPDCGFPSKALAG
+210 NHPDCQFPSKSLAG

-232 SALRSQL
+232 SALRAQL
-239 TQRQWFEKAHIPRP
+239 TQRGWFERAHIPRP
-253 NMSDYLDI
+253 NMSEYLDI

-285 ARIQSGKARPGILA
+285 ARIQAGKARPGILA
-299 LLEIGGRD
+299 LLELGGRE
-307 ASRIKATDLG
+307 ASRVKATDLG

-333 SIGIECLLAEQ
+333 SIGIECLLSEQ
-344 TMLARSYAEQ
+344 AFLARSYAEQ
-354 LDMLNRERKAIESD
+354 LDQLNRERKAIESD
-368 MKQQAERS
+368 MKQQAEKS
-376 LQDLETGSELPY
+376 LASIEEVSDLPY
-388 GMCFYKEDWHQGVI
+388 GMCFYQEDWHQGVI

-417 IAFAQADEETLKGSA
+417 IAFAKADDDTLKGSA

-441 DALDLLAKRHPA
+441 DALDLLAKRHPE

-463 AAGMSIKT
+463 AAGMSIKAEHYET
-471 EDYPAFAKAFDD
+471 FTKAFDQ

-495 ATLYTDGALAA
+495 ATVYTDGELAPE
-506 QDFSLEFAE
+506 DFSLEFAE

-533 GEFELLQQ
+533 GTFEVLQQ

-548 LKLTLRDPQTSMLI
+548 LKLTLREPNSGMLI
-562 DGIHFFADLTV
+562 DGIHFFCDLSV
-573 WPNTAQRAR
+573 WPNQAQRAR

-603 HIEPLS
+603 HILPMGDE